1 MNPLPKRRMSFYE
14 KYIKR
19 VLDVTCCVLALIFFW
34 WVYLIVALLVRVNLG
49 SPVIF
54 KQPRPGL
61 VDEEGQEKIF
71 LMYKFRTMTDE
82 RGDDGKLLSDDAR
95 ITRFGKM
102 LRATSLD
109 ELPETFNILKGD
121 MSIVGPR
128 PQLVR
133 DMVFMSERQR
143 MRHTAKPGLSG
154 LAQIK
159 GRNSITWESK
169 IEMDL
174 KYIKKV
180 TFLKDIKIV
189 LDTAKKVFIRSN
201 ITQSNNEIDF
211 TLDYGDAL
219 LKNGIVSQDEYDKKQ
234 SEADKLLVKMNC

>member
-61 VDEEGQEKIF
+61 VDEEGREKIF

-121 MSIVGPR
+121 MSFVGPR
-128 PQLVR
+128 PLAVQYLPYYNNE
-133 DMVFMSERQR
+133 ERR
-143 MRHTAKPGLSG
+143 RHSVLPGLTG
-154 LAQIK
+154 LAQIN
-159 GRNSITWESK
+159 GRNAVNW
-169 IEMDL
+169 
-174 KYIKKV
+174 
-180 TFLKDIKIV
+180 
-189 LDTAKKVFIRSN
+189 
-201 ITQSNNEIDF
+201 TQE
-211 TLDYGDAL
+211 
-219 LKNGIVSQDEYDKKQ
+219 K
-234 SEADKLLVKMNC
+234 